1 MIMTKT
7 EIKTL
12 LPWRSVTSDAVEYDP
27 LTGNYRYTET
37 YTPPNEYNEYWTPMG
52 QPRRNPIIEDKE
64 KSPRKEKKKK
74 KKPK

>member
-1 MIMTKT
+1 MTKT

-52 QPRRNPIIEDKE
+52 QPRKQKPIIEDKE